1 MEQEAAA
8 ASAASEVRRGF
19 PKTCPKADPER

>member
-8 ASAASEVRRGF
+8 PSAASEVGRGF
-19 PKTCPKADPER
+19 PKMCPKANPER